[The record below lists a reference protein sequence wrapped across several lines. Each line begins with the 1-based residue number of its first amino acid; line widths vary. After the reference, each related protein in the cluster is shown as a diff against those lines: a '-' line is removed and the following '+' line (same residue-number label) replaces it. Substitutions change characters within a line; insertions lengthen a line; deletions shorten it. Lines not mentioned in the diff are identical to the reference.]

1 MYWKRKI
8 LLILCRSLHS
18 NIEGYTRCGTMK
30 LSSRNIALVAVFA
43 ALYYV
48 LSLISPYVP
57 AAGLPD
63 LKIRLEALMA
73 SVFGF
78 VLGPYLG
85 ALAAFTGAFVTWTL
99 PPSSANPLD
108 APFLLSPPINAL
120 VVGFIFYRRW
130 KWAFAAFGLL
140 ILAFPFFPPSQP
152 ITEHYIVPVAV
163 LWDKIIALLL
173 ILPSVWLANRGFS
186 QRYAPILFS
195 ILIFLIAFVGNQA
208 DNMWGADVFAVPFVY
223 EVVYAPVLSPLK
235 AAFRFETYVEVVRY
249 LFTISPFIYPAIRFV
264 QAILATIITVPLL
277 KALKGTQWLIGE
289 RSIIE
294 TKVEKTDLG
303 ENR

>member
-1 MYWKRKI
+1 
-8 LLILCRSLHS
+8 
-18 NIEGYTRCGTMK
+18 MK

-57 AAGLPD
+57 AAGLPE
-63 LKIRLEALMA
+63 LKIQLEALMA

-85 ALAAFTGAFVTWTL
+85 ALAAFTGALVTWTL
-99 PPSSANPLD
+99 PPSSANPLA

-120 VVGFIFYRRW
+120 IVGLVFYRRW
-130 KWAFAAFGLL
+130 KWGFLAFGLL
-140 ILAFPFFPPSQP
+140 ILAFPFLPPSQP

-163 LWDKIIALLL
+163 LWDKLIALLL
-173 ILPSVWLANRGFS
+173 IVPSVWLGKIS
-186 QRYAPILFS
+186 SKSKYAAILFS
-195 ILIFLIAFVGNQA
+195 ISIFLIAFVGNQA
-208 DNMWGADVFAVPFVY
+208 DNMWGADVFAVPLVY

-235 AAFRFETYVEVVRY
+235 AAFGFQTYLETVRY
-249 LFTISPFIYPAIRFV
+249 LFTISPFVYPAIRFV
-264 QAILATIITVPLL
+264 QAILATIISVPLMR
-277 KALKGTQWLIGE
+277 ALKGTPWLISE

-294 TKVEKTDLG
+294 PNLKKTDLG